1 LLDLKQSLKS
11 QSKDFNIEKH
21 EDKIIVNNYN
31 KTIYNK
37 QVTYAM
43 DKKFE
48 IYYSDFRT
56 IPINFWGCKKAKILH
71 KCLYSLNNN
80 VLKWTFC
87 NSQIAAVLYI
97 LPYHNYLTVTRAYLV
112 YEYFNKVEIQISQCI
127 DINNLCI
134 TIQYLVQEDVNEEY
148 ISYIPDLRKTE
159 LYPKYL

>member
-56 IPINFWGCKKAKILH
+56 IPINF
-71 KCLYSLNNN
+71 
-80 VLKWTFC
+80 
-87 NSQIAAVLYI
+87 
-97 LPYHNYLTVTRAYLV
+97 
-112 YEYFNKVEIQISQCI
+112 
-127 DINNLCI
+127 
-134 TIQYLVQEDVNEEY
+134 
-148 ISYIPDLRKTE
+148 
-159 LYPKYL
+159 